1 MVVPA
6 VAAAPGPELV
16 LPRPADMAT
25 LLGMKATPGSG
36 SPNWFCPGTSGA
48 EFALCWERPGHL
60 SLSSKEGVGKSGLGP
75 NPGTPEGEEGGR
87 SGQAG
92 LCAWSLRGT
101 IVESALPCC
110 LLFVTL

>member
-25 LLGMKATPGSG
+25 LLGMKAIPGSG
-36 SPNWFCPGTSGA
+36 LPNWFCPGTSGA

-75 NPGTPEGEEGGR
+75 NPGTRRERKEAGR
-87 SGQAG
+87 GRRGSVRGHSGAQS
-92 LCAWSLRGT
+92 WSRPFHAACSL
-101 IVESALPCC
+101 
-110 LLFVTL
+110 